1 VLRERV
7 FGYLD
12 CLSVAGSEACVAATR
27 ARCKHDFNIG
37 AEVIMKR
44 VALIGYGAMARTV
57 IRILSELGDE
67 APQVV
72 GILELPE
79 YATEARSQIG
89 DRIPVVERLED
100 LLALDPQLIAESA
113 GQGAVRQHG
122 EAVLKAGRDLLIIS
136 IGSLADQDLF
146 DRLKTA
152 ARQGGSQVLLPAG
165 ALGGVDALAAGRLGG
180 LSAVR
185 QTMAKPPKAWRDTP
199 AEDLVDL
206 DNLKEATVFFTGSA
220 RDAATLYPKNANVA
234 ATVALSGLGFD
245 TSQVSLIAD
254 PQATGPIHRIEAE
267 GTFGTFAIEIRGVA
281 LPDNPKSSTLA
292 ALSIARGLAN
302 TSATVAI

>member
-1 VLRERV
+1 
-7 FGYLD
+7 
-12 CLSVAGSEACVAATR
+12 
-27 ARCKHDFNIG
+27 
-37 AEVIMKR
+37 MKR

-57 IRILSELGDE
+57 IRILAELGDK
-67 APQVV
+67 APEVV

-79 YATEARSQIG
+79 YAAGARSQIG

-100 LLALDPQLIAESA
+100 LLALDPELIAESA

-136 IGSLADQDLF
+136 IGSLADHDLF
-146 DRLKTA
+146 DRLKVS
-152 ARQGGSQVLLPAG
+152 ARQGGTQILLPAG
-165 ALGGVDALAAGRLGG
+165 ALGGIDALAAGRLGG

-206 DNLKEATVFFTGSA
+206 DNLKEATEFFTGSA

-254 PQATGPIHRIEAE
+254 PQATGPIHRMEAE
-267 GTFGTFAIEIRGVA
+267 GTFGTFAIKIRGVA
-281 LPDNPKSSTLA
+281 LPDNPNSSTLA

-302 TSATVAI
+302 ISATVAI